1 MQKHWV
7 LTTRTPNHLGLPL
20 HQMGVLLS
28 RLGLSGRDAVA
39 EDLLRLM
46 DVHVPL
52 AQCTIFSFET
62 QGRPRTV
69 AIGDRSRTQ
78 ALAHISDAYV
88 SQFYRYDGILA
99 VMQQEFDVA
108 RRADPAAPRI
118 LLHRQR
124 GEDIAQTEYRRTC
137 YELPQVAERLAILA
151 LYEGR
156 RWLSVNLYRGLEHGP
171 FDNAAIALVEA
182 FAPLIVHAVRLHHT
196 GQTLDQDLSDWLLN
210 RLAQRHPELT
220 KRDLDVVRCLMAG
233 DGTQALADRLGLTI
247 PSAQTYQ
254 KRVYRKLGVSG
265 QRELLGLLMG
275 PST

>member
-7 LTTRTPNHLGLPL
+7 LTSHAPTHLNLPL

-39 EDLLRLM
+39 EDLLRLL

-52 AQCTIFSFET
+52 AQCTIFSFDV
-62 QGRPRTV
+62 QSRPRTV

-78 ALAHISDAYV
+78 ALAHITDAYV

-99 VMQQEFDVA
+99 VMHPELDAA
-108 RRADPAAPRI
+108 RQADPTSPRI
-118 LLHRQR
+118 LLHRQC
-124 GEDIAQTEYRRTC
+124 GADIVQTDYRRTC

-151 LYEGR
+151 LYEGH

-171 FDNAAIALVEA
+171 FDGEAIARVEA

-220 KRDLDVVRCLMAG
+220 KRDLDVVRCLLAG
-233 DGTQALADRLGLTI
+233 DGTQTIADRLGLTI

-254 KRVYRKLGVSG
+254 KRVYRKLGVNG
-265 QRELLGLLMG
+265 QRALLGLLMG
-275 PST
+275 PSS